1 VSKKSVVLLSG
12 TRKIELLPG
21 EVREMIQEFAAK
33 GWSFL
38 VGDAPGS
45 DRAFQRFLAEH
56 RVFNVTVYSSAQ
68 HVRNNIGG
76 WSTRFIDSGLKSKT
90 NAMHAAKDRE
100 MAEICDLSVAIWDG
114 QSAGT
119 LANVLDVI
127 DQGKV
132 SYLYNFL
139 EQELI
144 KFDNKERLSNY
155 LEAFPSVHEVAKR
168 RLRRDKRRRDKMK
181 GGPTELPDTLF

>member
-45 DRAFQRFLAEH
+45 DRAFQRF
-56 RVFNVTVYSSAQ
+56 
-68 HVRNNIGG
+68 RNNIGG

-119 LANVLDVI
+119 LANVLDVT

-144 KFDNKERLSNY
+144 KFDNTERLSNY
-155 LEAFPSVHEVAKR
+155 LEAFPIVHEVAKR

-181 GGPTELPDTLF
+181 GSPTELPDTLF